1 MFKIKKDKHS
11 SYFMLKRC
19 HKADMPQSEQYCYS
33 CPSNFL
39 LKAGNVGV
47 YDKVIYFDGVFVTFS
62 YI

>member
-19 HKADMPQSEQYCYS
+19 HQADMPQSKQYCYS

-39 LKAGNVGV
+39 LKA
-47 YDKVIYFDGVFVTFS
+47 KVIYFDGVFVTFS